1 MNSKYNYLPRD
12 NVILNGRD
20 VRFSKFFGL
29 GIIFQPL
36 GVSAILPLLTVDKN
50 KCILIN
56 TVLPRPHNAES
67 EKKINRT
74 RRKMSARGAGKTA
87 LPPPPDPQSVP
98 PPTNTLLFGDFFPFY
113 FRFYFEM

>member
-1 MNSKYNYLPRD
+1 MHICLGP
-12 NVILNGRD
+12 ILFKSERD
-20 VRFSKFFGL
+20 VQVPKFFRFGNN
-29 GIIFQPL
+29 ISTP

-74 RRKMSARGAGKTA
+74 RRKMSARGAGKPTHR
-87 LPPPPDPQSVP
+87 PTKRPS
-98 PPTNTLLFGDFFPFY
+98 PTNTLLFGDFFPFY
-113 FRFYFEM
+113 FHFHFEM